1 MTTFLIILCA
11 LLWAGALLL
20 LFRRPLYSPALSF
33 LGLLAL
39 SFCSRQGLP
48 LLPLN
53 STILYGWLSIC
64 IVVIL
69 ATLMQPDAIRNDAR
83 GVGYM
88 LGGSLAGLAVG
99 LLAYTFT
106 PAIQMLYSIM
116 IVAVAA
122 GLFFGFLLYV
132 NTPQGR
138 SLAPASG
145 HFFRYLLAKGFPTAI
160 SVMMMGILCVLLIA
174 RQTST
179 L

>member
-53 STILYGWLSIC
+53 STILYGWLCIC
-64 IVVIL
+64 IVVML
-69 ATLMQPDAIRNDAR
+69 ATLMQPDALRRDSR
-83 GVGYM
+83 GVAYM
-88 LGGSLAGLAVG
+88 LGGSLAGMAVG
-99 LLAYTFT
+99 LLGSTVASSI
-106 PAIQMLYSIM
+106 AMLYSIM
-116 IVAVAA
+116 IVGVAA
-122 GLFFGFLLYV
+122 GVFFGFLLYV
-132 NTPQGR
+132 NTPHGR
-138 SLAPASG
+138 PLAPASG
-145 HFFRYLLAKGFPTAI
+145 NFFRYLLAKGFPVAI

-179 L
+179 I